1 MEKEIRD
8 FLRLDEKD
16 FLAIKKV
23 GYDNYRVNIYQKFT
37 IEESV
42 IQKTILKSSYYLNI
56 KNGIIKDLTIW
67 ECYYF

>member
-56 KNGIIKDLTIW
+56 KNGIIKDLTI
-67 ECYYF
+67 